1 MATIGELLR
10 TGTTR
15 LSASGSESAR
25 LDAELLLG
33 LGGRRRRTE
42 VIATPR
48 PMSGPTARL
57 R

>member
-33 LGGRRRRTE
+33 WAVGAERT
-42 VIATPR
+42 AWPL
-48 PMSGPTARL
+48 P
-57 R
+57 